1 MRLLLPDKERERG
14 AYNLKESKLGALL
27 VKVLSLNKQS
37 RDALSLLNYRSA
49 PNSKDSDFG
58 GVAYFVLKN
67 RVGKNA
73 GKLTVGDINDLLDR
87 IATAEVGN
95 KGREYNY

>member
-1 MRLLLPDKERERG
+1 MRLLLPDRERERG
-14 AYNLKESKLGALL
+14 AYNLKMSKLGALL

-37 RDALSLLNYRSA
+37 QDAISLLQYRST

-73 GKLTVGDINDLLDR
+73 GKLTVGEVNDLLDR
-87 IATAEVGN
+87 IANAEVGN
-95 KGREYNY
+95 KGRK